1 MARLCILAHHTNCQ
15 VEAAEAEKGLKAFLF
30 SKVYRHETVMA
41 PVRQSEAVV
50 TELFGRYMATRDL
63 PGRWGEYA
71 RSAQDEHALARI
83 VADFIAGM
91 TDPYALDEYARL
103 FDARP
108 EFR

>member
-1 MARLCILAHHTNCQ
+1 MRSSGGASLHGGEQ
-15 VEAAEAEKGLKAFLF
+15 FLF
-30 SKVYRHETVMA
+30 ERVYRHESVMV

-50 TELFGRYMATRDL
+50 TELFVRYMQSRDL
-63 PGRWGEYA
+63 PGRWGLA
-71 RSAQDEHALARI
+71 AANTASDTALARI

-103 FDARP
+103 FDARV